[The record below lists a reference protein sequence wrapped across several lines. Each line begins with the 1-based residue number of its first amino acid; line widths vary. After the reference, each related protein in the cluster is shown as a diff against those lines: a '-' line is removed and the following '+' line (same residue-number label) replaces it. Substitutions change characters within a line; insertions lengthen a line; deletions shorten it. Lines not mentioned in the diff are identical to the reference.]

1 MPRIGFQG
9 GAALSFNRARVCF
22 TFLLLTLRI
31 IIIAPIAMS
40 DMHDFASSNSA
51 IIGCN
56 NCRRTAILP
65 NMTGC
70 VCFL

>member
-1 MPRIGFQG
+1 MPRIGFEG
-9 GAALSFNRARVCF
+9 GAALSFNRARACF

-40 DMHDFASSNSA
+40 DMHDLASSNSA
-51 IIGCN
+51 IIGC
-56 NCRRTAILP
+56 RRTAILARI
-65 NMTGC
+65 TGC

>member
-9 GAALSFNRARVCF
+9 GAALSSNRARESF

-40 DMHDFASSNSA
+40 DMHDFASFNSA
-51 IIGCN
+51 IIG
-56 NCRRTAILP
+56 CRRTAILP